1 VGGTRVRLRVVPG
14 ARTSGLAGRHGD
26 AWKLRVAAPAERG
39 AANEAV
45 LRLLATLL
53 DVRERDVRLVSGHG
67 ARDKIVEVAG
77 LSPAEIDARL
87 AEPDRKDE

>member
-1 VGGTRVRLRVVPG
+1 MGGTRVRLRVVPG